1 MLLLCVT
8 DQYFAKYADLIKL
21 THRTKTLVWTGDL
34 KYGPQPRLHS
44 VSFLESLSQAGSATT
59 ARKLSRRS
67 RIILSGHLH
76 CSAYIMLN
84 CLGSKRVWVATII
97 CSLTS
102 KIYFRVWVTT
112 SCPTSLSSVTRAF
125 SATPD
130 NVPIQNY
137 FSPRGAKSYFSR
149 WQLYK
154 FVHTSSL
161 TSSPTS
167 SLTSPTSSPT
177 SPPPPP
183 PLPPPRRSDRGSA
196 IMARRFN
203 SGSMNLKRSAQW
215 VCDALQLNA
224 TLHLP
229 DLKFLFAASHFWGE
243 ISCDAR
249 TCWNLQLTYNWPIL
263 AAALSLMMPCWHAER
278 NGAGSAPT
286 IYYGAQMT
294 ST

>member
-1 MLLLCVT
+1 
-8 DQYFAKYADLIKL
+8 
-21 THRTKTLVWTGDL
+21 
-34 KYGPQPRLHS
+34 
-44 VSFLESLSQAGSATT
+44 
-59 ARKLSRRS
+59 
-67 RIILSGHLH
+67 
-76 CSAYIMLN
+76 MLN

-177 SPPPPP
+177 SPPAPP

-203 SGSMNLKRSAQW
+203 SGSVNLKRSTQW

-278 NGAGSAPT
+278 NGAGPP
-286 IYYGAQMT
+286 
-294 ST
+294 STMELKWHPLKKTERWQISCKLYQKMESSLFKKIFSNAYSEFLESINIFKKKFCC